1 MVKGKSMSDLIFDLA
16 NKSDIPELVRLRIA
30 YIEED
35 FGSVSEEGRRA
46 MEEQLP
52 DYFERRLGR
61 ELNIFVAR
69 AGGRLVAAAQLLII
83 EKPANP
89 NMPNG
94 LIGEVYS
101 VFTEK
106 EYRGRGICTQLM
118 KDLVAFA
125 RAKKLS
131 FVDLRATDEGYPVYK
146 KVGFADRTSKYKD
159 MRLNI

>member
-1 MVKGKSMSDLIFDLA
+1 MSDLIFDTA

-30 YIEED
+30 YIED
-35 FGSVSEEGRRA
+35 DYGFVTEEGRRA

-69 AGGRLVAAAQLLII
+69 AEGRLVAAAHLLII

-118 KDLVAFA
+118 KDLVDFA

-131 FVDLRATDEGYPVYK
+131 FVDLKATDEGYPVYK
-146 KVGFADRTSKYKD
+146 KVGFTDQASKYKD
-159 MRLNI
+159 MRLNMC